1 MLSLGVVQL
10 RRITLLI
17 PHLNIPMIVEKAIP
31 VLVNKS
37 FCLQLATIHSSLPYI
52 STYVDIVIDSNSSCE

>member
-17 PHLNIPMIVEKAIP
+17 PHLNIPMIAEKATP

-52 STYVDIVIDSNSSCE
+52 SVDIVIDSNSSCE